1 MRTWIKVTVPVVAL
15 AGLLVGADRVA
26 VNVAESQA
34 ADKLAGHQGI
44 SGRPTVS
51 IDDMPFLTDLID
63 QKLGKVSLSAA
74 SMTLTGNGG
83 QSVQLHDFRADLSGV
98 KVNSGYTS
106 ATVDSGSGHGL
117 IGYQEVHDLMGL
129 DSRISLGYGGPGLV
143 KVGYEMLGQK
153 LSATVTLQ
161 NNGNTILVGSVG
173 NLPPGLAAMPGV
185 GGMIQRDLGAKS
197 FTLQGLPVG
206 LHLDSVTPQPG
217 GIELSFAGT
226 GVTLTS

>member
-1 MRTWIKVTVPVVAL
+1 MRTWIKVTVPVVVL
-15 AGLLVGADRVA
+15 AGLLVGADRIA
-26 VNVAESQA
+26 VGVAEGQA

-63 QKLGKVSLSAA
+63 QKLGKVSVSAS
-74 SMTLTGNGG
+74 SMVLTGNGG

-117 IGYQEVHDLMGL
+117 VGYQEIHDLMGL
-129 DSRISLGYGGPGLV
+129 DSRITLGYGGPGLV
-143 KVGYEMLGQK
+143 KVGYQMLGQE
-153 LSATVTLQ
+153 LTSTVTLR
-161 NNGNTILVGSVG
+161 NDGNVIKVGSVG
-173 NLPPGLAAMPGV
+173 SLPSGLDAVPGV
-185 GGMIQRDLGAKS
+185 GKMIQQDLGAKS

-206 LHLDSVTPQPG
+206 LQLSSVTPQQG
-217 GIELSFAGT
+217 GVELSFAGN
-226 GVTLTS
+226 GVKLAG

>member
-1 MRTWIKVTVPVVAL
+1 MRTWIKVTVPVVLL

-26 VNVAESQA
+26 VTVAEDQA

-51 IDDMPFLTDLID
+51 IDDVPFLTDLID
-63 QKLGKVSLSAA
+63 QKLGKVSLSAS
-74 SMTLTGNGG
+74 SMTLSGTGG

-106 ATVDSGSGHGL
+106 ATVDSGSGRGL
-117 IGYQEVHDLMGL
+117 VGYQEVHDLMGL
-129 DSRISLGYGGPGLV
+129 DPRISLGYGGPGLV
-143 KVGYEMLGQK
+143 KVGYQVFGQTM
-153 LSATVTLQ
+153 SSTVTLK
-161 NNGNTILVGSVG
+161 NDGNTIKVGSIG
-173 NLPPGLAAMPGV
+173 KLPSGLGGLPGV
-185 GGMIQRDLGAKS
+185 GGLIQQDLGAKD

-206 LHLDSVTPQPG
+206 LHLDTVTPQPG
-217 GIELSFAGT
+217 GIELSFVGS